1 MTTSSSPMMIASAP
15 LQMRATPRGLVI
27 GLIGFLT
34 LVDLFATQAI
44 LPTLVKT
51 YGVSRAAMGFAVNAS
66 TIGMAVSGLV
76 VSLIARRIDRR
87 RGIWIS
93 LALLAIPT
101 ALLAS
106 APDLAA
112 FTALRIVQGLF
123 MAAAFTLSMTY
134 LAERAGP
141 QDAAAAL
148 AAYVTGVVASNLIG
162 RLISGS
168 VADLAGLA
176 INFYVFAGL
185 NLGGAALVAL
195 ALQPSLKCP
204 VGCAE
209 PRPALAAWAA
219 HLANPALR
227 AAFAIGFVILF
238 VFIGAFTYV
247 NFELALAPIGLSPM
261 HLGFVYLVFLPAMV
275 TTPLAGRAARRWGSR
290 RAIGG
295 ALAACLLALPM
306 LVSGSLPWV
315 LAGLA
320 LMGVGTFFAQAGAT
334 GFVGRAAAS
343 DRAAASGLYLAF
355 YYLGGLA
362 GAAALGQVYDRL
374 GWTATVAAI
383 GVALALAVLLAARLQ
398 VKEP

>member
-1 MTTSSSPMMIASAP
+1 
-15 LQMRATPRGLVI
+15 
-27 GLIGFLT
+27 
-34 LVDLFATQAI
+34 
-44 LPTLVKT
+44 
-51 YGVSRAAMGFAVNAS
+51 
-66 TIGMAVSGLV
+66 
-76 VSLIARRIDRR
+76 
-87 RGIWIS
+87 
-93 LALLAIPT
+93 
-101 ALLAS
+101 
-106 APDLAA
+106 
-112 FTALRIVQGLF
+112 
-123 MAAAFTLSMTY
+123 
-134 LAERAGP
+134 
-141 QDAAAAL
+141 
-148 AAYVTGVVASNLIG
+148 
-162 RLISGS
+162 
-168 VADLAGLA
+168 
-176 INFYVFAGL
+176 
-185 NLGGAALVAL
+185 
-195 ALQPSLKCP
+195 
-204 VGCAE
+204 
-209 PRPALAAWAA
+209 
-219 HLANPALR
+219 
-227 AAFAIGFVILF
+227 
-238 VFIGAFTYV
+238 
-247 NFELALAPIGLSPM
+247 
-261 HLGFVYLVFLPAMV
+261 MV